1 MKTNT
6 TATFIIAISVIIAA
20 AIIGGAYKT
29 RSQKV
34 KKVSVTGMAEHHFTS
49 DLIVWNA
56 SFSRR
61 SMDIKTAYA
70 ALKEDER
77 LIREYLRKNGVKEN
91 EIIFSS
97 VNIRE
102 DVEYFF
108 DDRGKNNKIF
118 NGYVLSQDIKVES
131 MELEKV
137 ERISRE
143 ITELLDKGIQ
153 LQSYKPQYYY
163 TKLADLKINL
173 LAEATKDGK
182 LRAETIA
189 KNSGSKL
196 GKLLTSN
203 MGIFQITGQYTNED
217 YTWGGAFNTSSKNK
231 SASITVKMEF
241 ELR

>member
-29 RSQKV
+29 RGQKV

-56 SFSRR
+56 SFSQR

-77 LIREYLRKNGVKEN
+77 LIREYLRKNGIKEN

-97 VNIRE
+97 VNTME
-102 DVEYFF
+102 DIEYYF
-108 DDRGKNNKIF
+108 DKGRNNRIF
-118 NGYVLSQDIKVES
+118 NGYILSQNIKVES

-153 LQSYKPQYYY
+153 LQSYEPQYYY

-173 LAEATKDGK
+173 LAEATQDGK

-189 KNSGSKL
+189 KNSGSKI
-196 GKLLTSN
+196 GKLLNSN

-217 YTWGGAFNTSSKNK
+217 YSWGGTFNTSSKNK
-231 SASITVKMEF
+231 TASITVKMEF